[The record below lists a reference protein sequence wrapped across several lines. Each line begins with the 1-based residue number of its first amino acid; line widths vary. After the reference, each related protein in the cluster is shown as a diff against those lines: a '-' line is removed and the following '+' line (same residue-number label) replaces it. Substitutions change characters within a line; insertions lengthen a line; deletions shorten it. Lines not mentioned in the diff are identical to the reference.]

1 MTAPVIHAN
10 SIRQRD
16 KPAVNRFSIWVFVFF
31 LSVRALAADYDISAP
46 ARVVAF
52 GDVHGTYEDWSTML
66 QEVGVLDAQLNWSGG
81 NTHLVS
87 LGDLV
92 DRGPDSRK
100 VIELLMKLEQQ
111 AAQAGGAVHLV
122 LGNHEVMVMT
132 GDLRYASPQEFAA
145 FAADETQAERDEMY
159 AQYRAF
165 NPGGSEAD
173 ALQQFDD
180 AYPPGFI
187 ALRKAF
193 SRDGAIGSWLIQQPF
208 VIKVNDKVYLHGGI
222 ANVSVEESLA
232 SLNGKLQGELRDF
245 LASMDELR
253 AAGVMPWYVDY
264 HDRLD
269 FLTARVEEF
278 AAANPRKKASWFP
291 AVNAVFEAQ
300 KAYLF
305 SDDSPNWYR
314 GTALCNPYSESFN
327 TERFLKKV
335 GARQVVMG
343 HTPTRGEVLER
354 MDGLAIRLDTG
365 MLTSVYKGRAS
376 ALISG
381 SGPDYVHY
389 LGGAQQEQPVKEQRS
404 IAQRLSGMSDAELE
418 QFMLTAPVVNV
429 ESIGAGITK
438 PKRVTQQK
446 DGITNDAVFKYEDTD
461 RDLQLKSSYS
471 SRRHDISDRYVYDVA
486 AYKLDRMLD
495 LQIVPTAVVTTVE
508 GQEGALSDWI
518 ENSITETERVEKQ
531 PEFSG
536 YCKQYEQY
544 RLRVLFDI
552 LIHNDD
558 RNLGNILWTKNDYML
573 QLIDHSRA
581 FRSSKKRPKQYRKVT
596 VDVSDLLRGRLDS
609 LNEDNLS
616 SELSDYLHPR
626 QIEAIL
632 DRRDLILRE
641 GRGTDP

>member
-1 MTAPVIHAN
+1 M
-10 SIRQRD
+10 
-16 KPAVNRFSIWVFVFF
+16 NRFSIWVFVFF
-31 LSVRALAADYDISAP
+31 LSASALAAEYDIDAP
-46 ARVVAF
+46 GRVVAF
-52 GDVHGTYEDWSTML
+52 GDVHGAYKDWSTML
-66 QEVGVLDAQLNWSGG
+66 QEVGVVDAQLNWSGG

-122 LGNHEVMVMT
+122 LGNHEVMIMT
-132 GDLRYASPQEFAA
+132 GDLRYTSPEEFAA
-145 FAADETQAERDEMY
+145 FAAEETQAERDEVY

-173 ALQQFDD
+173 ARQRFDD
-180 AYPPGFI
+180 AYPRGFI

-208 VIKVNDKVYLHGGI
+208 VIKVNDKVYMHGGI
-222 ANVSVEESLA
+222 ASEAVQESLA
-232 SLNGKLQGELRDF
+232 SINGKLQGELGDF
-245 LASMDELR
+245 LASMEELR

-278 AAANPRKKASWFP
+278 AAANPRKKANWFP
-291 AVNAVFEAQ
+291 AVNTVFEAQ

-305 SDDSPNWYR
+305 SEESPNWYR

-389 LGGAQQEQPVKEQRS
+389 LGGARQEQPVTEERS
-404 IAQRLSGMSDAELE
+404 IARRLSGMSDAELE

-461 RDLQLKSSYS
+461 PGLQSKSSYF
-471 SRRHDISDRYVYDVA
+471 SRRSDDSDRYVYDVV

-495 LQIVPTAVVTTVE
+495 LQVVPTAVVTTVE
-508 GQEGALSDWI
+508 GQEGALSDWVD
-518 ENSITETERVEKQ
+518 NSITETERLEQQ
-531 PEFSG
+531 PEFIG
-536 YCKQYEQY
+536 YCEQYEQY
-544 RLRVLFDI
+544 RLRVVFDI

-558 RNLGNILWTKNDYML
+558 RNLGNILWTKNDLML

-581 FRSSKKRPKQYRKVT
+581 FRSTKKRPKQYQKVT
-596 VDVSDLLRGRLDS
+596 IDVSDLLRGRLES
-609 LNEDNLS
+609 LDEDKLS
-616 SELSDYLHPR
+616 SELSQYLHPR

-632 DRRDLILRE
+632 ARRDLILRE
-641 GRGTDP
+641 GRGTAP

>member
-52 GDVHGTYEDWSTML
+52 GDVHGAYEDWSTML
-66 QEVGVLDAQLNWSGG
+66 QEVGVVDAQLNWSGG

-461 RDLQLKSSYS
+461 RGLQSKSSYS
-471 SRRHDISDRYVYDVA
+471 AIRSNNSDRYVYDVA

-495 LQIVPTAVVTTVE
+495 LQIVPTAVVTTIE

-518 ENSITETERVEKQ
+518 DNAITETDRLEQQ

-544 RLRVLFDI
+544 RLRVVFDI

-558 RNLGNILWTKNDYML
+558 RNLGNILWTKNDLML
-573 QLIDHSRA
+573 QLIDHSRS
-581 FRSSKKRPKQYRKVT
+581 FRSTSKRPKQYRKVT
-596 VDVSDLLRGRLDS
+596 VDVSDLLRGRLES
-609 LNEDNLS
+609 LNQDNLS

-632 DRRDLILRE
+632 KRRDLILRE